1 MAVREKM
8 NKIGNLCFWIA
19 LVIESVIVMI
29 DKSAYINPWEGK
41 LFRLTFVLF
50 CIKVITTQYSKKEW
64 IAIAIAGIL
73 VSISYLVNDKDEV
86 VRAAVFVISCKNI
99 DVKKILEVVLGITLA
114 GSVILFVLAASGT
127 FGAMTMTAN
136 FGRGAS
142 PGIVETRYCFGMGH
156 PNAFHCMLY
165 MMIVV
170 CLYIY
175 IDKMRWYHFIL
186 LFLTNIITYHYT
198 DSNTAMYVIIAT
210 IIGATIMKYIPQL
223 KDMKWGYWL
232 CATFVLALVIFS
244 IVGSH
249 IGRETPFMYA
259 LDHILNGR
267 FQYAHEIENARV
279 ENWTLFSNKM
289 NTEFFDQ
296 GFIRLFYWYGI
307 IPGIMYVLANLYLIY
322 QSYQK
327 RDYML
332 LIIVVGFSLFS
343 MMEAHL
349 VSVYILRNYLFVL
362 LGYYWYQ
369 PFEMREKK
377 NEFGI
382 YKSIQ

>member
-1 MAVREKM
+1 MREKM

-99 DVKKILEVVLGITLA
+99 DVKKILKVVLGITLA

-136 FGRGAS
+136 FGRGPF

-156 PNAFHCMLY
+156 PNAFQCMMY
-165 MMIVV
+165 MMTVL

-175 IDKMRWYHFIL
+175 IERMIWYHFVL
-186 LFLTNIITYHYT
+186 LFLINVITYHYT
-198 DSNTAMYVIIAT
+198 DSNTAMLVIGAT
-210 IIGATIMKYIPQL
+210 IIGAAIMKYVPIL
-223 KDMKWGYWL
+223 KNLKWIYWL
-232 CATFVLALVIFS
+232 SAAFVLALVIFS
-244 IVGSH
+244 AVGSYT
-249 IGRETPFMYA
+249 GRETQFMYD
-259 LDHILNGR
+259 LDQVLNGR
-267 FQYAHEIENARV
+267 FQYAHAIENARV
-279 ENWTLFSNKM
+279 ENWTLFSNRS

-322 QSYQK
+322 QSYKK

-343 MMEAHL
+343 LMEAHL
-349 VSVYILRNYLFVL
+349 ISVYILRNYLFVL

-369 PFEMREKK
+369 PFELREKK

>member
-1 MAVREKM
+1 MREKM

-50 CIKVITTQYSKKEW
+50 CIKIITTQYSKKEW

-99 DVKKILEVVLGITLA
+99 DVKKILKVVLGITLA

-136 FGRGAS
+136 FGRGPS

-175 IDKMRWYHFIL
+175 IDKMRWYHFVL

-210 IIGATIMKYIPQL
+210 IIGAAIMKYIPQL
-223 KDMKWGYWL
+223 KDMKWVYWL

-279 ENWTLFSNKM
+279 ENWTLFSNRA
-289 NTEFFDQ
+289 NLEFFDQ

-343 MMEAHL
+343 IMEAHL
-349 VSVYILRNYLFVL
+349 VSVYILRNYLFIL
-362 LGYYWYQ
+362 LGNYWYQ
-369 PFEMREKK
+369 PFERKEKA
-377 NEFGI
+377 
-382 YKSIQ
+382 

>member
-1 MAVREKM
+1 MREKM

-99 DVKKILEVVLGITLA
+99 DVKKILKVVLGITLA
-114 GSVILFVLAASGT
+114 GSAILFVLAASGT

-136 FGRGAS
+136 FGRGPF

-156 PNAFHCMLY
+156 PNAFQCMMY
-165 MMIVV
+165 MMTVL

-175 IDKMRWYHFIL
+175 VDKMKWYHFVL
-186 LFLTNIITYHYT
+186 LFLINAMTYHYT
-198 DSNTAMYVIIAT
+198 DSNTAMLVIGAT
-210 IIGATIMKYIPQL
+210 IIGAAIMKYVPML
-223 KDMKWGYWL
+223 KNLKWTYWL
-232 CATFVLALVIFS
+232 SAAFVLTLVIFS
-244 IVGSH
+244 AVGSYT
-249 IGRETPFMYA
+249 GRETQFMYD
-259 LDHILNGR
+259 LDQILNGR
-267 FQYAHEIENARV
+267 FQYAHAIENARV
-279 ENWTLFSNKM
+279 ENWTLFSNRA

-327 RDYML
+327 KDYML

-349 VSVYILRNYLFVL
+349 VSVYILRNYLFIL
-362 LGYYWYQ
+362 LGSYWYQ
-369 PFEMREKK
+369 PFERKEKV
-377 NEFGI
+377 
-382 YKSIQ
+382 

>member
-1 MAVREKM
+1 MREKM

-99 DVKKILEVVLGITLA
+99 DVKKILKVVLGITLA

-136 FGRGAS
+136 FGRGPF

-156 PNAFHCMLY
+156 PNAFQCMMY
-165 MMIVV
+165 MMTVL

-175 IDKMRWYHFIL
+175 IERMKWYHFVL
-186 LFLTNIITYHYT
+186 LFLINVITYHYT
-198 DSNTAMYVIIAT
+198 DSNTAMLVIGAT
-210 IIGATIMKYIPQL
+210 IIGAAIMKYVPIL
-223 KDMKWGYWL
+223 KNLKWIYWL
-232 CATFVLALVIFS
+232 SAAFVLALVIFS
-244 IVGSH
+244 AVGSYT
-249 IGRETPFMYA
+249 GRETQFMYD
-259 LDHILNGR
+259 LDQVLNGR
-267 FQYAHEIENARV
+267 FQYAHSIENARV
-279 ENWTLFSNKM
+279 ENWTLFSNRS

-322 QSYQK
+322 QSYKK

-343 MMEAHL
+343 LMEAHL
-349 VSVYILRNYLFVL
+349 ISVYILRNYLFVL

-369 PFEMREKK
+369 PFELREKK

>member
-1 MAVREKM
+1 MREKM

-99 DVKKILEVVLGITLA
+99 DVKKILKVVLGITLA

-136 FGRGAS
+136 FGRGS
-142 PGIVETRYCFGMGH
+142 FPGIVETRYCFGMGH
-156 PNAFHCMLY
+156 PNAFQCMMY
-165 MMIVV
+165 MMTVL

-175 IDKMRWYHFIL
+175 IERMKWYHFVL
-186 LFLTNIITYHYT
+186 LFLINVITYHYT
-198 DSNTAMYVIIAT
+198 DSNTAMLVIGAT
-210 IIGATIMKYIPQL
+210 IIGAAIMKYVPIL
-223 KDMKWGYWL
+223 KNLKWIYWL
-232 CATFVLALVIFS
+232 SAAFVLALVIFS
-244 IVGSH
+244 AVGSYT
-249 IGRETPFMYA
+249 GRETQFMYD
-259 LDHILNGR
+259 LDQVLNGR
-267 FQYAHEIENARV
+267 FQYAHAIENARV
-279 ENWTLFSNKM
+279 ENWTLFSNRS

-322 QSYQK
+322 QSYKK

-343 MMEAHL
+343 LMEAHL
-349 VSVYILRNYLFVL
+349 ISVYILRNYLFVL

-369 PFEMREKK
+369 PFELREKK

>member
-1 MAVREKM
+1 
-8 NKIGNLCFWIA
+8 
-19 LVIESVIVMI
+19 
-29 DKSAYINPWEGK
+29 
-41 LFRLTFVLF
+41 
-50 CIKVITTQYSKKEW
+50 
-64 IAIAIAGIL
+64 
-73 VSISYLVNDKDEV
+73 
-86 VRAAVFVISCKNI
+86 
-99 DVKKILEVVLGITLA
+99 
-114 GSVILFVLAASGT
+114 
-127 FGAMTMTAN
+127 
-136 FGRGAS
+136 
-142 PGIVETRYCFGMGH
+142 MGH

>member
-1 MAVREKM
+1 MTVREKM

-99 DVKKILEVVLGITLA
+99 DVKKILKVVLGITLA

-136 FGRGAS
+136 FGRGS
-142 PGIVETRYCFGMGH
+142 FPGIVETRYCFGMGH
-156 PNAFHCMLY
+156 PNAFQCMMY
-165 MMIVV
+165 MMTVL

-175 IDKMRWYHFIL
+175 VDKMKWYHFVL
-186 LFLTNIITYHYT
+186 LLLINVMTYHYT
-198 DSNTAMYVIIAT
+198 DSNTAMLVIGAT
-210 IIGATIMKYIPQL
+210 IIGAAIMKYVPIL
-223 KDMKWGYWL
+223 KNLKWIYWL
-232 CATFVLALVIFS
+232 SAAFVLTLVIFS
-244 IVGSH
+244 AVGSYT
-249 IGRETPFMYA
+249 GRETQFMYD
-259 LDHILNGR
+259 LDQILNGR
-267 FQYAHEIENARV
+267 FQYAHAIENARV
-279 ENWTLFSNKM
+279 ENWTLFSNRA

-349 VSVYILRNYLFVL
+349 VSVYILRNYLFIL
-362 LGYYWYQ
+362 LGSYWHQ
-369 PFEMREKK
+369 PFERKGK
-377 NEFGI
+377 I
-382 YKSIQ
+382 

>member
-1 MAVREKM
+1 MREKM

-99 DVKKILEVVLGITLA
+99 DVKKILKVVLGITLA

-136 FGRGAS
+136 FGRGS
-142 PGIVETRYCFGMGH
+142 FPGIVETRYCFGMGH
-156 PNAFHCMLY
+156 PNAFQCMMY
-165 MMIVV
+165 MMTVL

-175 IDKMRWYHFIL
+175 IERMKWYHFVL
-186 LFLTNIITYHYT
+186 LFLINVITYHYT
-198 DSNTAMYVIIAT
+198 DSNTAMLVIGAT
-210 IIGATIMKYIPQL
+210 IIGAAIMKYVPIL
-223 KDMKWGYWL
+223 KNLKWIYWL
-232 CATFVLALVIFS
+232 SAAFVLALAIFS
-244 IVGSH
+244 AVGSYT
-249 IGRETPFMYA
+249 GRETQFMYG
-259 LDHILNGR
+259 LGQVLNGR
-267 FQYAHEIENARV
+267 FQYAHAIENARV
-279 ENWTLFSNKM
+279 ENWTLFSNRL

-349 VSVYILRNYLFVL
+349 VSVYILRNYLFIL
-362 LGYYWYQ
+362 LGSYWYQ
-369 PFEMREKK
+369 PFERKEKV
-377 NEFGI
+377 
-382 YKSIQ
+382 